1 MSATVRIARP
11 AELESIN
18 QRYRDIAFRLSA
30 DDDVQLVAE
39 VDGAPAGLGR
49 ITPIAPR
56 IGELG
61 GIVVFPE
68 FRGSG
73 VARQIIDALLATTDY
88 DFLYCLPFGN
98 LEDLYASFGFRRLEA
113 GAALPAKVADK
124 LGWCRQSYD
133 APVLLMGLQLGG
145 ISPAR

>member
-1 MSATVRIARP
+1 MNASVRIAAP

-18 QRYRDIAFRLSA
+18 QRYRDIGFRLSEA
-30 DDDVQLVAE
+30 GDVQLVAE
-39 VDGAPAGLGR
+39 VDGVPAGLGR

-73 VARQIIDALLATTDY
+73 VARQIIDTLLATEDY

-98 LEDLYASFGFRRLEA
+98 LEDLYASFGFRRMED
-113 GAALPAKVADK
+113 GAVLPAKVADK
-124 LGWCRQSYD
+124 LCWCRQSYD

-145 ISPAR
+145 VRPSR